1 MRKSLQFVLV
11 ALVVLGVAGSAIA
24 ADKAASPAPAGVVNL
39 NTADATQISLL
50 PRVGAKAAQRI
61 VDYRREHGLFKKT
74 SDLMQVKGF
83 GEKSFERLA
92 AWLTVD
98 GKTTLTTKVHTS
110 RPRGKSSKSAKK
122 PSSPSPAAR

>member
-39 NTADATQISLL
+39 NTADATQLSLL

-61 VDYRREHGLFKKT
+61 VDDRREHGLFKKT

-83 GEKSFERLA
+83 GDKKYQHLA
-92 AWLTVD
+92 SYLTVD
-98 GKTTLTTKVHTS
+98 GKTTLTQKVKSPRKPRTPKASTSHPTS
-110 RPRGKSSKSAKK
+110 R
-122 PSSPSPAAR
+122 